1 MRLGIVVVALTTLS
15 GSMQA
20 QTLASRI
27 ASAGTGTFVFHFAA
41 RPEVC
46 GDGMHFIRTGRHQYH
61 GSWSSDRAM
70 EPCVFGPV
78 QVRLTVEDGA
88 VNRVQTWV
96 GPLHSRY
103 STDLGRVSASEA
115 ARYLLTIAARGAPTA
130 SAKAIMGAVL
140 ADSAEVWP
148 SLLAIARDTESRSK
162 GTRREAA
169 LWLSRFASG
178 AVAGRRNDPFVEHEP
193 ANADE
198 ELKSQAVFVLSQL
211 RHNAGVPDLLE
222 VARTNKSPRVRSQ
235 ALFWLGQSD
244 DVRAIDLFEKVLR
257 S

>member
-1 MRLGIVVVALTTLS
+1 MKPAMVVLALATLS
-15 GSMQA
+15 ASTRA
-20 QTLASRI
+20 QTLASRV
-27 ASAGTGTFVFHFAA
+27 AAAEKGTVMFHFTA
-41 RPEVC
+41 RPDVC

-61 GSWSSDRAM
+61 GSYWSDRPM

-78 QVRLTVEDGA
+78 QVRLTVDEG
-88 VNRVQTWV
+88 VVTRVQTWV
-96 GPLHSRY
+96 GPLRERY
-103 STDLGRVSASEA
+103 TPDLGRVSASEA
-115 ARYLLTIAARGAPTA
+115 ARYLLTIAARGGPAA

-148 SLLAIARDTESRSK
+148 SLLAIARDTETRSK

-178 AVAGRRNDPFVEHEP
+178 VVAGRRNDPFVEHES
-193 ANADE
+193 ASEDE

-244 DVRAIDLFEKVLR
+244 DVRAIDLFETVLR